1 MGEIFN
7 YLDGHDIDQNHHNV
21 LETAINNQDSSG
33 GGDKD
38 PFAPKKDPFTY
49 EKNGWGGNVP
59 SLDLPRG

>member
-21 LETAINNQDSSG
+21 LETAINNQDSNG

-38 PFAPKKDPFTY
+38 PFPPKKDPIIPG
-49 EKNGWGGNVP
+49 EKKPWVDKREP
-59 SLDLPRG
+59 DRAL